1 MGAIGGPLGQV
12 LTYNLTDASTSIVPS
27 SFRKRFV
34 VTVVKSLVTIV
45 ISYKSRK
52 PGQMHLAGEERE
64 GMIRLSSALARV
76 QQASWTNDED
86 DVVMSG
92 ERLSLN

>member
-1 MGAIGGPLGQV
+1 
-12 LTYNLTDASTSIVPS
+12 
-27 SFRKRFV
+27 
-34 VTVVKSLVTIV
+34 
-45 ISYKSRK
+45 
-52 PGQMHLAGEERE
+52 MHLAGEERE
-64 GMIRLSSALARV
+64 GMIRLSLALARV